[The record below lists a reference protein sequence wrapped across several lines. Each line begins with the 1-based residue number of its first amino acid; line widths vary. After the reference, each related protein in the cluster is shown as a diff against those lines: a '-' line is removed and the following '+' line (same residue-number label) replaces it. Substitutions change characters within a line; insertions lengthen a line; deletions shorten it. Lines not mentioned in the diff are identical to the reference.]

1 MLKSANCIDD
11 NLIKKIIHFALDGQE
26 QIWGKGRSTTID
38 YLRKLDETILT
49 QANKEDIEEFL
60 KEYQIQPKVIASLPH
75 AIK

>member
-1 MLKSANCIDD
+1 MLTKPNITTS
-11 NLIKKIIHFALDGQE
+11 
-26 QIWGKGRSTTID
+26 STTID